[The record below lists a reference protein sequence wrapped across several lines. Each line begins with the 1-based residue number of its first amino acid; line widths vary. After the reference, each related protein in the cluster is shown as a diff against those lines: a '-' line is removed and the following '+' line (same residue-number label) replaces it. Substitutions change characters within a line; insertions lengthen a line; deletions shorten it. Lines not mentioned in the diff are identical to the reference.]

1 MKKGFML
8 FSFLKKK
15 EKSEE
20 ELFEI
25 AFKKLCYFAS
35 YMHLQF
41 TRMGYQMAVMDY
53 RECQKE
59 LMIIKFE
66 MKKKSKRESLEKLI
80 ERLNLMNKRGF
91 C

>member
-25 AFKKLCYFAS
+25 ALKKLCYFAS

-41 TRMGYQMAVMDY
+41 TRMGYEMAVMDY
-53 RECQKE
+53 RECQDE
-59 LMIIKFE
+59 LINIKLE